1 MKFLAACLL
10 DCTVR
15 IYHAD
20 TMTFF
25 LSLYGHRL
33 PVLCCS
39 MSTDETLIVTG
50 SADKNVKIWGLDF
63 GDCQKSMFAHGD
75 SVMAVQFVP
84 NTHYFFSSGKDG
96 VVKFWDA
103 DIRECVMTFNHH
115 HAEVLALAVSRD
127 GETMCSGGR
136 DRSIRVYV
144 RGDEQ
149 VFLEEQRQLALEK
162 DLDAQEMKG
171 FEAGT
176 VMGDAKQIESA
187 RVSRLTKDTIEA
199 SERLVEMI
207 ELLDHEDSRKL
218 EHAASVASALAQ
230 GRFDDLCL
238 DLALSPIHSCAQAS
252 EHPNSPR
259 TLSYSDFLTAVT

>member
-1 MKFLAACLL
+1 
-10 DCTVR
+10 
-15 IYHAD
+15 
-20 TMTFF
+20 
-25 LSLYGHRL
+25 
-33 PVLCCS
+33 
-39 MSTDETLIVTG
+39 
-50 SADKNVKIWGLDF
+50 
-63 GDCQKSMFAHGD
+63 
-75 SVMAVQFVP
+75 
-84 NTHYFFSSGKDG
+84 
-96 VVKFWDA
+96 
-103 DIRECVMTFNHH
+103 
-115 HAEVLALAVSRD
+115 
-127 GETMCSGGR
+127 
-136 DRSIRVYV
+136 VYV

-162 DLDAQEMKG
+162 ELDAQEMKG
-171 FEAGT
+171 FEAGA

-259 TLSYSDFLTAVT
+259 TLSYSDFLTALTSTES